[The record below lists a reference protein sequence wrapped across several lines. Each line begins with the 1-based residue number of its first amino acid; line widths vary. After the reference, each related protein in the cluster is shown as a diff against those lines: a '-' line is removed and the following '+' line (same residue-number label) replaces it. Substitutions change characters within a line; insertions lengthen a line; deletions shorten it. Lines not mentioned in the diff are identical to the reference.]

1 MLESATGEGDAIAF
15 MAALGYGLQ
24 TAYFA
29 RNHRIVHGNVVFT
42 LSQVCT
48 APPGEEGFGIGEE
61 MNALD
66 EEEGWMLKAAVRLAS
81 ATDVESGNR
90 AVEELRR
97 AKEMLRGVCEL
108 EVVERLALE
117 TRVKDAGR

>member
-1 MLESATGEGDAIAF
+1 
-15 MAALGYGLQ
+15 
-24 TAYFA
+24 
-29 RNHRIVHGNVVFT
+29 VHGNVVFT
-42 LSQVCT
+42 LSQVCA
-48 APPGEEGFGIGEE
+48 APPGENGLGVMEE
-61 MNALD
+61 MKSVD
-66 EEEGWMLKAAVRLAS
+66 PEEGWILKAAVRVAS

-117 TRVKDAGR
+117 TRVKDTGR